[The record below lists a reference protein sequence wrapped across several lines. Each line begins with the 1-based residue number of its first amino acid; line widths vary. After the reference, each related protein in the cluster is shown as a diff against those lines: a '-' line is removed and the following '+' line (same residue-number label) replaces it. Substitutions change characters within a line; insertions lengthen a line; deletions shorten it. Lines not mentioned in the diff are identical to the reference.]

1 MTYFWKKTKGVT
13 ADIERHRAK
22 EKQYL
27 ERIAEL
33 EGREDPVSI
42 AARRVYR
49 RHLNQLRDSMARTV
63 NQLGR
68 KK

>member
-13 ADIERHRAK
+13 ADIERHQAK

-49 RHLNQLRDSMARTV
+49 RHLTQLRDSMARTV

>member
-13 ADIERHRAK
+13 ADIERHQAK

-33 EGREDPVSI
+33 EGREDPMSI
-42 AARRVYR
+42 AARRVYC
-49 RHLNQLRDSMARTV
+49 RHLNMLRDSMARTV

>member
-33 EGREDPVSI
+33 EGQEDPVSI

>member
-13 ADIERHRAK
+13 ADIERHQAK
-22 EKQYL
+22 EKEYL

-49 RHLNQLRDSMARTV
+49 RHLTQLRDSMARTV

>member
-1 MTYFWKKTKGVT
+1 MTYFWKKTKGVN
-13 ADIERHRAK
+13 ADIERHQAK

-49 RHLNQLRDSMARTV
+49 RHLTQLRDSMARTV

>member
-1 MTYFWKKTKGVT
+1 MTYFWKKTKGVN
-13 ADIERHRAK
+13 ADIERHQAK

-49 RHLNQLRDSMARTV
+49 RHLNQLRDNMARTV

>member
-1 MTYFWKKTKGVT
+1 MTFFWKKTKVVT
-13 ADIERHRAK
+13 ADIERHQAK

-33 EGREDPVSI
+33 EGQEDPVSI

-49 RHLNQLRDSMARTV
+49 RHLNLLRDSMARTV

>member
-13 ADIERHRAK
+13 ADTERHQAK

-42 AARRVYR
+42 AARRVYV

>member
-1 MTYFWKKTKGVT
+1 MTYFWKKTKRVT
-13 ADIERHRAK
+13 ADIDQHRAK